1 MRSARLALILALAP
15 LTGCAPRAGLIPL
28 QTALTTTSALAS
40 IGRTTADAAN
50 VAALALPFYA
60 LASIGD
66 KLHTGTAGGPSDE
79 AYAARMRS
87 AHIHANDPW
96 VGWPDP

>member
-1 MRSARLALILALAP
+1 MRSARIALILLPAL
-15 LTGCAPRAGLIPL
+15 LTGCAPRAGLVP
-28 QTALTTTSALAS
+28 
-40 IGRTTADAAN
+40 
-50 VAALALPFYA
+50 VHAALSTASTVASVGRAAADVAGIASLWAPFYV
-60 LASIGD
+60 LAAIGD

-96 VGWPDP
+96 VGWPGP